1 MAVTEQEL
9 IEELEISEEEIRN
22 SQAGIFKR
30 TFLEMWGTSLVN
42 NINASEAPI
51 TIELTSAILHNYDW
65 LDHTTVQA
73 YRARRVELMKEAL
86 QVLEDIIGDEK
97 ARKKLFE
104 EAEGDWEKHRDMYL
118 DIIAGWLRLTVKWTD
133 AWTTRA
139 VEEDYLDPVD
149 HAAIIDVSAMLTNP
163 DFGFVESLRN
173 LAGFELSEEDR
184 ARLDAALKPEDDT
197 DE

>member
-104 EAEGDWEKHRDMYL
+104 EAEGDWDKHRDMYL